1 MAKDGGL
8 YDPLR
13 QRLVAELRVL
23 RRGQGA
29 WAVRVAPLV
38 WLVDAAGL
46 GLVERAVA
54 RLEQLRQE
62 LGTDPLSD
70 VGAFFWLGDVGIT
83 EPEVSLEQRL
93 ARYAEVFHCNERTAL
108 RRSDR
113 GIAMLAAALRD
124 EAERRPFALI
134 WLFQSAGSATVVLDC
149 VMEAQSVRE
158 PVVSVN
164 GEAAQLPPF
173 VGHREPGVDGQPQ
186 YRARAVLDDLP
197 VQTAPGPYLPCLA
210 VRVLWD
216 MPVWP
221 VWQLTGWV
229 VDPHYLVR
237 LQTFRQR
244 AAEVSLVWRDDTSSV
259 REVVP
264 RLHEGEEAHGGMEDN
279 HTVEP

>member
-8 YDPLR
+8 HDPLR

-186 YRARAVLDDLP
+186 YRARAVLDGLP

-244 AAEVSLVWRDDTSSV
+244 AAEVSLVWREDASSV
-259 REVVP
+259 RDVVP
-264 RLHEGEEAHGGMEDN
+264 RLHEGRK
-279 HTVEP
+279 T